1 MKKLRFFTLLALVS
15 VLAPRVWAAP
25 TYDGSDGYITM
36 PSVDVPDRGRL
47 GLSLKYTSESTL
59 TPSLNIVPLK
69 GWEIGAGWDIDFDAG
84 FMNPLLLSTK
94 FQFVKQAA
102 IGFKAELGLETF
114 HNNFFTL
121 YLAWV
126 EQLKAGGVADSTA
139 TFSFGY
145 TFGQWSN
152 INFFLGFQRNIFIPK
167 LYLIGDISNFPY
179 RYQGSGS
186 HLSAFRG
193 IVNLGLRLILT
204 PSFSLDLAGMD
215 LMDANRRI
223 QLGGNLYLG
232 LWK

>member
-1 MKKLRFFTLLALVS
+1 MKKHLIMAVMIFLGSTWAM
-15 VLAPRVWAAP
+15 AAP

-36 PSVDVPDRGRL
+36 PTVETPDKGRL
-47 GLSLKYTSESTL
+47 GISLKYTTSSTL
-59 TPSLNIVPLK
+59 TPAINIVPLK
-69 GWEIGAGWDIDFDAG
+69 GWEIGAGWDINFGANS
-84 FMNPLLLSTK
+84 MAPLLLSTK
-94 FQFVKQAA
+94 IQFVKQAA
-102 IGFKAELGLETF
+102 IGFKAELGLESWQQ
-114 HNNFFTL
+114 NFFSL

-139 TFSFGY
+139 TFAFGY

-179 RYQGSGS
+179 RYNFTPWRATSEG
-186 HLSAFRG
+186 RG

-204 PSFSLDLAGMD
+204 PSFSLDLAGLD
-215 LMDANRRI
+215 LMDSNR
-223 QLGGNLYLG
+223 QLMLGGNLYLG